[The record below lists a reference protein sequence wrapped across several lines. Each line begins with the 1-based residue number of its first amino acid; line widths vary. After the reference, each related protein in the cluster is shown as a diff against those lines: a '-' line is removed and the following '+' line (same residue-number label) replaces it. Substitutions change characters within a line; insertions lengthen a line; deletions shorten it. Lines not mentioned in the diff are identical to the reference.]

1 MERQGRVE
9 WIDVAKGL
17 GLLLVIIG
25 HTMTTPIR
33 NTVLPCYSIY
43 VGVYFFHMPLMY
55 YLSGRT
61 FGMAR
66 QRYEQ
71 MENEKFIRKK
81 AWQLLVPYAI
91 YNILVYLLFSIANA
105 VPKLNAILDGAG
117 YGRQNV
123 FSFIKGMLIGDNLY
137 AYHLWFIYGLFVMTL
152 ISYLIGKYGK
162 KAAPY
167 ILFAIGGI
175 AAFVRI
181 VNTPFYINTTFW
193 GAYNMVMK
201 CYVWFVLGTYCDLSK
216 VVQRWWSIIW
226 QVLSLVYVILV
237 SINFHG
243 WTNHSG
249 ALDFECLK
257 WIADAGLIMLFVH
270 VAVLL
275 KGVAKKVF
283 IYTGKNS
290 YGIYLFHQ
298 PFFASGGG
306 LILVKVLGVPVW
318 IAVIAAL
325 LMCYIFPILVIKWLD
340 TKCGSVFK
348 PYLLGTPRK
357 KRG

>member
-1 MERQGRVE
+1 MERKDRVE

-17 GLLLVIIG
+17 GLLFVIIG

-33 NTVLPCYSIY
+33 NIALPCYIIY
-43 VGVYFFHMPLMY
+43 AGIYFFHMPFMY

-61 FGMAR
+61 FGIAR
-66 QRYEQ
+66 QRYQ
-71 MENEKFIRKK
+71 LMKNGKFIGKK
-81 AWQLLVPYAI
+81 AWQLLVPYVI
-91 YNILVYLLFSIANA
+91 YDSLVYLLFSMANA
-105 VPKLNAILDGAG
+105 VPKLNTILDGAG
-117 YGRQNV
+117 YGRQDV
-123 FSFIKGMLIGDNLY
+123 LSFIKGMLIGDNLY

-152 ISYLIGKYGK
+152 ISYLVGKYAMG
-162 KAAPY
+162 AAPY
-167 ILFAIGGI
+167 ILFVIAGV

-216 VVQRWWSIIW
+216 MVHKWWSMIW
-226 QVLSLVYVILV
+226 QMSSLIYVILV
-237 SINFHG
+237 STNFHG
-243 WTNHSG
+243 WASHSG
-249 ALDFECLK
+249 ALEFECLK

-270 VAVLL
+270 VSLLL
-275 KGVAKKVF
+275 KGVGKKIF
-283 IYTGKNS
+283 TYTGKAS

-306 LILVKVLGVPVW
+306 LILVKVLQLPIW
-318 IAVIAAL
+318 ISVIVAL
-325 LMCYIFPILVIKWLD
+325 IMCYAFPILFIKLLD
-340 TKCGSVFK
+340 TRCGSVFK
-348 PYLLGTPRK
+348 PYLLGIPRK